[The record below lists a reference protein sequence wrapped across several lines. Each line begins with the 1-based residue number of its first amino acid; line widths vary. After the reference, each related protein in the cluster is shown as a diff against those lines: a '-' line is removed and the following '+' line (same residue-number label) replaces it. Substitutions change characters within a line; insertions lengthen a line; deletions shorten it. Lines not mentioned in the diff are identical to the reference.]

1 MSISNLGIKCDV
13 NFSKFPFIFAA
24 ENKRNQLAAPHRLGI
39 KQNFPVYS
47 VGRDAA
53 CILQPHWVSV
63 FSKHIAK

>member
-24 ENKRNQLAAPHRLGI
+24 ENKRNQLAAPHRLAPRYQAKLPGVFCR
-39 KQNFPVYS
+39 Q
-47 VGRDAA
+47 R
-53 CILQPHWVSV
+53 CCLPHWVSV